1 MPANIY
7 FRFLFVAV
15 MLWLS
20 ADSIVVAQKGGDPL
34 EPGKTIERDLAR
46 GESHSYLITLATG
59 QVLQAVIAQRQT
71 DLTATLF
78 GPDGRQVGQFDGLW
92 YGPEP
97 VCHVAEASGSY
108 RLEIRPF
115 NQTAA
120 RTSYQLKV
128 EGLRAPTPQDRT
140 RVAAIKASTEGKRL
154 IEQGGAQSFKLAQG
168 KYEEALPQW
177 REIGDRFAEGQTLDC
192 LGFLLWLLG
201 APAKAIEYYNQAL
214 SIRQEIKD
222 HYGEGESLNN
232 IAAAY
237 SALGKKEQALEYY
250 NRALPLRRAGGDRAA
265 EAATLGNIG
274 LIHFSLGDMQKAKD
288 YYSQSLRLRRA
299 AGLR

>member
-1 MPANIY
+1 MRIILRQHVELIRFGLGHFSRSSYNFLGLITSLFRSAPLVNSDFISRLPMPANIT
-7 FRFLFVAV
+7 FRLLFVAV

-34 EPGKTIERDLAR
+34 EPGKTIERDLAG

-115 NQTAA
+115 DQAAA
-120 RTSYQLKV
+120 REFYQLKV
-128 EGLRAPTPQDRT
+128 EGLRAP
-140 RVAAIKASTEGKRL
+140 
-154 IEQGGAQSFKLAQG
+154 
-168 KYEEALPQW
+168 
-177 REIGDRFAEGQTLDC
+177 
-192 LGFLLWLLG
+192 
-201 APAKAIEYYNQAL
+201 
-214 SIRQEIKD
+214 
-222 HYGEGESLNN
+222 
-232 IAAAY
+232 
-237 SALGKKEQALEYY
+237 
-250 NRALPLRRAGGDRAA
+250 
-265 EAATLGNIG
+265 
-274 LIHFSLGDMQKAKD
+274 
-288 YYSQSLRLRRA
+288 
-299 AGLR
+299 